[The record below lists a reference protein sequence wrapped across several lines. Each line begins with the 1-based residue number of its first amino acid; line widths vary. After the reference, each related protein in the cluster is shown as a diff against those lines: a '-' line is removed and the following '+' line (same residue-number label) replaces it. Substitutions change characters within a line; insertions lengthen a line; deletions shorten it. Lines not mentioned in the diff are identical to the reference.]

1 MGKVVFLLVMLAG
14 ICHVGAQ
21 GPATGGG
28 QVKMDSEGFVV
39 KTGDA
44 APDFTVTMFDG
55 STVNLRDL
63 RGKVVFLDF
72 SGPFCKP
79 CIAAMKR
86 FDKEIFG
93 RFEGQDLEV
102 LVILGLYKNRS
113 DVEKFRTAQGFDF
126 PMGLDPEHK
135 VLNKYFIGGIPRYF
149 VIDRA
154 GKIVYHASRATE
166 GDHDD
171 VLNEIADA
179 IDRTLKGK

>member
-1 MGKVVFLLVMLAG
+1 MKKIVMLFCMLASV
-14 ICHVGAQ
+14 CHVGAQ
-21 GPATGGG
+21 GPAVGGA

-39 KTGDA
+39 KTGDM

-55 STVNLRDL
+55 SVVNLRDL

-102 LVILGLYKNRS
+102 LVILGLYNNRS

-126 PMGLDPEHK
+126 PMGLDPEYK
-135 VLNKYFIGGIPRYF
+135 VLNKYFYGGIPRYF
-149 VIDRA
+149 VINRQ

-166 GDHDD
+166 GNHDD
-171 VLNEIADA
+171 VLREIADA
-179 IDRTLKGK
+179 IDRTLKDK